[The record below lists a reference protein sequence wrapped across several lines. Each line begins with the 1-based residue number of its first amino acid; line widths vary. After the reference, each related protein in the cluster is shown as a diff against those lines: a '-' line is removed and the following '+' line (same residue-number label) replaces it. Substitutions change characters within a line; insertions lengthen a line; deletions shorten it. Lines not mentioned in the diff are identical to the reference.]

1 MPCCFTALIVAAS
14 TGRARPVGGEVLVA
28 GLLLAGILLLVLW
41 QRARRKKHELMTRLA
56 DLTDEHEELAGFLSR
71 FASGIRGDGG
81 IEGALH
87 VTAANVADK
96 INAESVAIYSRVGN
110 ELICVGVSGKYLLAH
125 VKDAKLFS
133 NPERLQEALHR
144 ERIVIGK
151 GFLGVLADC
160 GEGALLADASVDSR
174 LADYP
179 QAAKMESLMA
189 VPILRDGTLRGYVV
203 ALNNRIQQW
212 EPFSRAQ
219 YKRLESLSAEVLMVG
234 QLMDVF
240 SEITKRDRIDQEL
253 GFARSLQQTLLP
265 PAFPPW
271 EGFTITART
280 RSAKEVNGD
289 FYDFIR
295 IDDDRILVLLGD
307 ACGKGIPACL
317 LALMTRSFARSIA
330 DNFTTLTDFLQDL
343 NAKLFRDT
351 EADRFITLGC
361 CLLDRRHA
369 LMEYGRA
376 GHTDL
381 ISYIHRHLRMLS
393 PDGAALGILP
403 RDIASFETICI
414 ALDPGT
420 HLLLFS
426 DGLTEAVDAR
436 GEEFGIRRLGDAF
449 FDGCNDFDD
458 PEKILDAVLNRIAMH
473 EKTQT
478 DDQTIVL
485 ISRCGERA

>member
-1 MPCCFTALIVAAS
+1 MPCFFTALIVAAS
-14 TGRARPVGGEVLVA
+14 DGRARQFGGELLVT
-28 GLLLAGILLLVLW
+28 GLFFTGILLLVLW
-41 QRARRKKHELMTRLA
+41 QRARRKKHQLMTLLA
-56 DLTDEHEELAGFLSR
+56 DLSDEHEELAGFLER

-87 VTAANVADK
+87 VTAANVAEK
-96 INAESVAIYSRVGN
+96 VQAESVAIYSRCGN
-110 ELICVGVSGKYLLAH
+110 ELVCVGVSGPYLLAH

-133 NPERLQEALHR
+133 DPVRLQEALHR

-160 GEGALLADASVDSR
+160 GDSALLPDASIDPR

-179 QAAKMESLMA
+179 QAMKFESLMA
-189 VPILRDGTLRGYVV
+189 VPLLRDGSLRGYVV

-212 EPFSRAQ
+212 QPFSKEQ
-219 YKRLESLSAEVLMVG
+219 FKRLESLAAEVLMVG
-234 QLMDVF
+234 QLMEVF
-240 SEITKRDRIDQEL
+240 GEISERERIDQEL

-295 IDDDRILVLLGD
+295 IDDDRTLVLLGD

-317 LALMTRSFARSIA
+317 LALMTRSFARSIV

-369 LMEYGRA
+369 LLEYGRA

-381 ISYIHRHLRMLS
+381 ISYIHHHLRVLS

-403 RDIASFETICI
+403 REIASFDTICI

-420 HLLLFS
+420 HLILFS
-426 DGLTEAVDAR
+426 DGLTEAVDAK
-436 GEEFGIRRLGDAF
+436 GEEFGVKRLGEALF
-449 FDGCNDFDD
+449 AGCNASND
-458 PEKILDAVLNRIAMH
+458 PEKILDTVVESVKNY
-473 EKTQT
+473 EKEQT

-485 ISRCGERA
+485 ISRCGESE